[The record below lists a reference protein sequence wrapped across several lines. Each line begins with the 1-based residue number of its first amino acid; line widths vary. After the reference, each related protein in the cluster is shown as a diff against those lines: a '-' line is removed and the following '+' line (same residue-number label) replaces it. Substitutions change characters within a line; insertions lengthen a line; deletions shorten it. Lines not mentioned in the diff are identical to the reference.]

1 MRHWKGKI
9 FGPADTPYDG
19 GIFYINI
26 EIPPDYPFKP
36 PKVRRILVWPILPL
50 ISRWNSIPKSGTPI
64 SVRKLELSALTFWG
78 TNGPPPSPSAPPW
91 SPFRLYSAR
100 LSQMIHKMPK
110 LPGCT
115 SKTGNSSTIQ
125 PSSGH
130 SNTRSRPK
138 ETRNW
143 MHYSRWVSPKKS
155 ARRPWRGTTETRNWR
170 LISFW
175 AESEQTD
182 STRRVGLQSYLTNI
196 WNMKTE
202 TYTINTKSSSD

>member
-1 MRHWKGKI
+1 M
-9 FGPADTPYDG
+9 TV
-19 GIFYINI
+19 
-26 EIPPDYPFKP
+26 ESSTL
-36 PKVRRILVWPILPL
+36 ILKSRLTIH
-50 ISRWNSIPKSGTPI
+50 SNHQRWNSIPKSGTPI

-100 LSQMIHKMPK
+100 PSQMTHKMPK

-130 SNTRSRPK
+130 SNTRSRRK